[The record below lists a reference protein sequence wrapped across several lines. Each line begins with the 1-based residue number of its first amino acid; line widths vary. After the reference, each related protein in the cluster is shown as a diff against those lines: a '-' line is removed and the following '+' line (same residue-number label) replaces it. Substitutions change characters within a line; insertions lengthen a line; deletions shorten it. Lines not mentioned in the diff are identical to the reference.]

1 MTSLISNST
10 PSSSNVFLI
19 TFLNAFKENA
29 LEFVHNSS
37 EPSGANTLK
46 APLTSEP

>member
-10 PSSSNVFLI
+10 PLHLMSFNHI
-19 TFLNAFKENA
+19 LNAFKENA